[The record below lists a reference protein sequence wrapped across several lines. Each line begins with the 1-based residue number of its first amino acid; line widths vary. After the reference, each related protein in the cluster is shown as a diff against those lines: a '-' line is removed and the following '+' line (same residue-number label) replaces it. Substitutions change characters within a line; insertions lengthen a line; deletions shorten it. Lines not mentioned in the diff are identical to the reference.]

1 MVGSPAY
8 NVCAEEEDGRE
19 RAGIPQ
25 QAGQSDLQGDNA
37 HDYPFR
43 EWFVAHELR
52 NLQRTRRDLK
62 HESGR
67 DYVLRGALS

>member
-43 EWFVAHELR
+43 ERFVAHELR
-52 NLQRTRRDLK
+52 NLQLTSYGYFK
-62 HESGR
+62 IEN
-67 DYVLRGALS
+67 LSQIEHSTE